1 MRITENRLRRV
12 IRQVIKEI
20 ASPALENE
28 MMELGVG
35 LYPGP
40 DGDEAVFV
48 SHCEEIDRMHG
59 FESGTV
65 CNAVHDA
72 CEEFS
77 PGSRDSD
84 LLVIQC
90 LQSDLKP
97 QVIRRA
103 MQLLHT
109 YR

>member
-1 MRITENRLRRV
+1 MRITENRLRKV

-20 ASPALENE
+20 ASPALQDE
-28 MMELGVG
+28 MMQLGVG
-35 LYPGP
+35 LHPGP
-40 DGDEAVFV
+40 DGDEEVFV

-59 FESGTV
+59 FEQGTV
-65 CNAVHDA
+65 CNAIHDA

-84 LLVIQC
+84 FLVIQC
-90 LQSDLKP
+90 LQSDLKT